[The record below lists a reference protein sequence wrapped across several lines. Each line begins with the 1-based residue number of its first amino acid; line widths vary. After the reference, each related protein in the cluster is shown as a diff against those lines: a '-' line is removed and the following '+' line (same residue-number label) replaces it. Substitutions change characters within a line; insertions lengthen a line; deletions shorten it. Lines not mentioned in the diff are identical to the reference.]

1 MKKKKALNLYLSAES
16 CEVLESRTKSAGYK
30 SMSAY
35 VEAWLLG
42 LIDADIKSSVDEIAR
57 HTEYLK
63 SFVR

>member
-1 MKKKKALNLYLSAES
+1 MKKKKALNLYLSVES
-16 CEVLESRTKSAGYK
+16 CEMLESRTKSAGYK

-42 LIDADIKSSVDEIAR
+42 LLETDIKNSVDEIAR

-63 SFVR
+63 NIVG